1 MEEIDR
7 TEWDEAWQNAELR
20 TVLAPG
26 DLVIKTGLD
35 TGRILSA
42 NISVV
47 PHEYCSRM
55 YVESG
60 ECPLCKRITQD
71 DDTVVASLHPT
82 FEKLSGVSF
91 GVHVHR
97 ACLELLPISDEPKP
111 IPW

>member
-7 TEWDEAWQNAELR
+7 AEWDAAWRNAELR

-47 PHEYCSRM
+47 PHEYRSQI
-55 YVESG
+55 YIDSD
-60 ECPLCKRITQD
+60 ECPLCKKLTREED
-71 DDTVVASLHPT
+71 SVVAILHPT

-91 GVHVHR
+91 GVRLHR
-97 ACLELLPISDEPKP
+97 ECLESLPISDEPKP
-111 IPW
+111 ILW